1 MNINSNQEIS
11 HQSIF
16 ALLGDAQVWMALAFL
31 LDQTSKRAEVV
42 ATFRPP
48 AAGTVYVDRNQLSIA
63 HTCLGFAFELT
74 YKSMLAL
81 EAGEFP
87 KDKKHKLEK
96 CHRQLKARTQS
107 RLEKWMKEIGW
118 TSAQE
123 FLQFAD
129 KHLTNPDRKYWYE
142 PQEDGKTQQKG
153 DTLQSPQHEI
163 PNLTGLVRKMLERA
177 HNELSKKHAELERRD

>member
-1 MNINSNQEIS
+1 MSISANQEIS
-11 HQSIF
+11 LIRSIF

-48 AAGTVYVDRNQLSIA
+48 AAGTPYLDVNQLSIA

-81 EAGEFP
+81 EADKFP

-96 CHRQLKARTQS
+96 CHRQLKAQTRSQ
-107 RLEKWMKEIGW
+107 LEEWIKEIGW
-118 TSAQE
+118 ASAQE

-129 KHLTNPDRKYWYE
+129 EHLINPVRKYWYE
-142 PQEDGKTQQKG
+142 P
-153 DTLQSPQHEI
+153 PQHE
-163 PNLTGLVRKMLERA
+163 NMGLKC
-177 HNELSKKHAELERRD
+177 